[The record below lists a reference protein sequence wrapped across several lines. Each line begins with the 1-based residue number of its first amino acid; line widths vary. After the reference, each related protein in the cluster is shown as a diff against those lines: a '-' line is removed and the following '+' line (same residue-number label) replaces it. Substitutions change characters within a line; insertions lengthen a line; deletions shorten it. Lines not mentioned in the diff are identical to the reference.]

1 MGNRREA
8 APRSLEETYHAYT
21 RRIVIINLILFL
33 LILVSAFCSASY
45 GVEETNF
52 ASVFRTIL
60 GRGTQREKLILFNI
74 RLPRIASAA
83 ICGAGLALAGCV
95 MQNVLKNPLASPST
109 LGITNGAAFG
119 ANLGILLL
127 GAGSMQSSASD
138 AVVIANPYIV
148 TLCAFLSAVAAMLVI
163 LGLSRIRSFHTSVI
177 VLAGVAVSS
186 LFGAGTTFIQYFA
199 NETHI
204 ATATFWTFGNLGR
217 ASWNEI
223 AIMAVVVFLSSL
235 YFIRS
240 RWDYNAMS
248 AGELPAKSLG
258 VNVER
263 VRFLSML
270 LASVITAVCVSFLGI
285 ISFIGLISSQ
295 IMRRI
300 VGNDHRYLL
309 PASALMGS
317 LLLIVSDTLS
327 RIILSPTIVPV
338 GIITSFFGAP
348 LFLYILM
355 RDYNNT

>member
-1 MGNRREA
+1 MINKENAANRVNEK
-8 APRSLEETYHAYT
+8 YHAYT
-21 RRIVIINLILFL
+21 KKIFCINLFL
-33 LILVSAFCSASY
+33 LVLIVLSAFYSASY
-45 GVEETNF
+45 GVEKTNF
-52 ASVFRTIL
+52 LSVFRTLL
-60 GRGTQREKLILFNI
+60 GQGSKQENLILFNI

-83 ICGAGLALAGCV
+83 IAGAGLALAGCV
-95 MQNVLKNPLASPST
+95 MQNVLENPLASPST
-109 LGITNGAAFG
+109 LGLTNGAAFG
-119 ANLGILLL
+119 ANLGILFL

-148 TLCAFLSAVAAMLVI
+148 TTCAFLSTVAAMLVI
-163 LGLSRIRSFHTSVI
+163 LGLSKLRSFSTSVI
-177 VLAGVAVSS
+177 VLSGVAVSS

-199 NETHI
+199 NESHI
-204 ATATFWTFGNLGR
+204 ATATFWTFGNLAR
-217 ASWNEI
+217 ASWKEI
-223 AIMAVVVFLSSL
+223 GIMAVVVFLSSI
-235 YFIRS
+235 YFIYS
-240 RWDYNAMS
+240 RWNYNAMS

-258 VNVER
+258 VNVEK

-317 LLLIVSDTLS
+317 LLLIVSDTIS
-327 RIILSPTIVPV
+327 RMIISPTIVPV

-355 RDYNNT
+355 RDYKKT

>member
-1 MGNRREA
+1 MAKKGITAN
-8 APRSLEETYHAYT
+8 SLDEKYHAYT
-21 RRIVIINLILFL
+21 KRIVIINLLLLVMILL
-33 LILVSAFCSASY
+33 SAFYSASY
-45 GVEETNF
+45 GVDETNF
-52 ASVFRTIL
+52 LSVFRTLL
-60 GRGTQREKLILFNI
+60 GRGTQRENLILFNI

-83 ICGAGLALAGCV
+83 IAGAGLALAGCV

-119 ANLGILLL
+119 ANLGILFL

-148 TLCAFLSAVAAMLVI
+148 TVCAFISAVAAMLII
-163 LGLSRIRSFHTSVI
+163 LGLSRIRSFNTSVI

-204 ATATFWTFGNLGR
+204 ATATFWTFGNLAR
-217 ASWNEI
+217 ASWKEI
-223 AIMAVVVFLSSL
+223 GIMAVVVLLSSM
-235 YFIRS
+235 YFVYS
-240 RWDYNAMS
+240 RWDYNALA

-300 VGNDHRYLL
+300 VGNDHRYLI

-317 LLLIVSDTLS
+317 LLLIVSDTIS
-327 RIILSPTIVPV
+327 RTIISPTIVPV

-355 RDYNNT
+355 RDYKRV

>member
-1 MGNRREA
+1 MKQ
-8 APRSLEETYHAYT
+8 ETASKGALSQRYDAYI
-21 RRIVIINLILFL
+21 RRIIVINLLLFV
-33 LILVSAFCSASY
+33 LILISIVISASI
-45 GVEETNF
+45 GVDGYDF
-52 ASVFRTIL
+52 PMVFRTML
-60 GRGTQREKLILFNI
+60 GQGSSGENLILFNI
-74 RLPRIASAA
+74 RLPRIASALIA
-83 ICGAGLALAGCV
+83 GAGLALAGCV

-119 ANLGILLL
+119 ANLGILFL
-127 GAGSMQSSASD
+127 GAGSMQSSDSD

-148 TLCAFLSAVAAMLVI
+148 TVCAFVCAVAAMLVI
-163 LGLSRIRSFHTSVI
+163 LSLSKIRAFNTSVI

-199 NETHI
+199 NENHI
-204 ATATFWTFGNLGR
+204 ATATFWTFGNLAR

-223 AIMAVVVFLSSL
+223 LLMLVVVALSSI
-235 YFIRS
+235 YFVYS
-240 RWDYNAMS
+240 RWNYNAMA

-258 VNVER
+258 VNVEQ
-263 VRFLSML
+263 VRFISMM

-300 VGNDHRYLL
+300 VGNDHRYLI

-317 LLLIVSDTLS
+317 LLLLVSDTLS
-327 RIILSPTIVPV
+327 RTLISPTVLPV

-348 LFLYILM
+348 LFLYILI
-355 RDYNNT
+355 RDYKKV